1 MNYQWFLK
9 GSEGSFKHGQ
19 DSIFLVGNKTDLED
33 MRRVFYEEGQRY
45 ADNNGMVFFETSS
58 KNGSNVNAL
67 FQNIAAK
74 IALKRKEEKKVDK
87 VEIA

>member
-1 MNYQWFLK
+1 
-9 GSEGSFKHGQ
+9 
-19 DSIFLVGNKTDLED
+19 

-67 FQNIAAK
+67 FESIAAK
-74 IALKRKEEKKVDK
+74 IALKRSKEKKVDK
-87 VEIA
+87 VELVPVLKVVFEG